1 MKIETNIKLFF
12 VSLFVFTSFLGSSEY
27 IVELLS

>member
-1 MKIETNIKLFF
+1 MKIETKVKIFLLVYLF
-12 VSLFVFTSFLGSSEY
+12 FTSFLGSSEY

>member
-1 MKIETNIKLFF
+1 MKIETNIKVFLLVYLF
-12 VSLFVFTSFLGSSEY
+12 FTSFLGSSEY